1 MKANPKPSDFAAL
14 IGIDWA
20 DKKHDICEIPGHSD
34 TPIFSVINASPKS
47 ITDWALELRSRY
59 PGKKVAVACE
69 LKKGPLVYALER
81 FDHIV
86 LFPLNPSTVAN
97 YRKTFTTSGAKGDP
111 SDALVQAELLLTHM
125 NKFKPLFADDPQ
137 VRALGQLTEYR
148 RSLVQTKVD
157 FSNKITSALKNYY
170 PHVLQWFQDKDTD
183 IFCDFVSRWP
193 CLEAAKKARKTTLQ
207 KFFNEHNSR
216 YPDVNDRRIREIRT
230 SVPLT
235 TDPGVIEP
243 NKMLVEILIE
253 HLRLLLRDIEKLD
266 KEIKKIYR
274 SLPDREIFDSLPGA
288 GPQMAPRLLTAFG
301 TNRDRYQNAAELQ
314 RYGGVAPVIESS
326 GQKSWT
332 HWRYSCPKF
341 LRQTFV
347 EWAGLS
353 IRFSFWAKAY
363 YDQQIAKGKPHNTA
377 VRSLA
382 FKWIR
387 IVYKCWIDRK
397 PYDESKYLEALK
409 MRGSPLLEFA
419 VKNEK

>member
-1 MKANPKPSDFAAL
+1 MTANAFQ
-14 IGIDWA
+14 GIVR
-20 DKKHDICEIPGHSD
+20 
-34 TPIFSVINASPKS
+34 TPESSFVRCSKSKASPKS
-47 ITDWALELRSRY
+47 VIEWAQELRAKY
-59 PGKKVAVACE
+59 PGEKVAVACE
-69 LKKGPLVYALER
+69 LKKGPLVYALEK
-81 FDHIV
+81 FEHIV

-97 YRKTFTTSGAKGDP
+97 YRKTFTFSGAKGDP
-111 SDALVQAELLLTHM
+111 SDALVQAELLQSHM
-125 NKFKPLFADDPQ
+125 DKFKPLFADEPQ

-148 RSLVQTKVD
+148 RSIVQTKVD
-157 FSNKITSALKNYY
+157 FSNKITSTLKNYY
-170 PHVLQWFQDKDTD
+170 PQVLEWFQDKDTV
-183 IFCDFVSRWP
+183 IFCDFISRWP
-193 CLEAAKKARKTTLQ
+193 SLQSAKKARKTTLQ

-216 YPDVNDRRIREIRT
+216 YPDVNDKRIKEIK
-230 SVPLT
+230 SSAALT
-235 TDPGVIEP
+235 NDPGVIEP
-243 NKMLVEILIE
+243 NKLLVELLIK
-253 HLRLLLRDIEKLD
+253 HLRLLISDIEKLD
-266 KEIKKIYR
+266 RDIQKIYR

-353 IRFSFWAKAY
+353 IRYSFWAKAY
-363 YDQQIAKGKPHNTA
+363 YEQQIAKGKPHNTA

-397 PYDESKYLEALK
+397 PYDESKYLEVLK
-409 MRGSPLLEFA
+409 TRGSPLLEFA
-419 VKNEK
+419 AKNTN